1 MCFKLFHGEAVFHG
15 RCGDTDRASCNSSRS
30 GNDVNPLIHDKVS
43 IWNANIW
50 RDRDFIY
57 GNGTQIKQRLMTSG
71 TMSYEDTVKYITEYV
86 YGKKGNRTDEQE
98 EFDKE
103 NFIVGEVKMDEYIV
117 WLMKNGGED
126 YCLEKC
132 NKK

>member
-1 MCFKLFHGEAVFHG
+1 
-15 RCGDTDRASCNSSRS
+15 
-30 GNDVNPLIHDKVS
+30 
-43 IWNANIW
+43 
-50 RDRDFIY
+50 
-57 GNGTQIKQRLMTSG
+57 MTSG